1 MRAIIQRV
9 LRGCVRVNGET
20 ISSIERGFV
29 VLVGITDDD
38 TTKDAEWIC
47 RKILGARL
55 WADDTGKAWNMSV
68 TQMGYEVLL
77 VSQFTLYGYL
87 KGNKPDF
94 HKAMGSDRSKAF
106 YEAFVEMVKSKYQAD
121 KIQDGQ
127 FGAMMEV
134 ELVNDGPVTLQIDS
148 RDK

>member
-1 MRAIIQRV
+1 MSLSAW
-9 LRGCVRVNGET
+9 CVH
-20 ISSIERGFV
+20 
-29 VLVGITDDD
+29 
-38 TTKDAEWIC
+38 A
-47 RKILGARL
+47 
-55 WADDTGKAWNMSV
+55 
-68 TQMGYEVLL
+68 
-77 VSQFTLYGYL
+77 
-87 KGNKPDF
+87 GNKPDF

-121 KIQDGQ
+121 KIQGPLCATLFWPSCQLTHHPSSVSCSQHVRCADGQ